1 MDFGGQKD
9 LPKDEV
15 LSMGNIDNFIGKV
28 LPVPSNLVF
37 FVFNW
42 KIAELYNTATSTII
56 RIAGPWRCWQA
67 VFYF

>member
-15 LSMGNIDNFIGKV
+15 LSMFNIDNFIGKV

-37 FVFNW
+37 FVFN
-42 KIAELYNTATSTII
+42 
-56 RIAGPWRCWQA
+56 
-67 VFYF
+67 